1 MKILIALLLLVGGGL
16 RPAEA
21 HSPRRGGG
29 KIKWEK
35 DYKKALA
42 QARKEGRPMMLYFTA
57 DW

>member
-1 MKILIALLLLVGGGL
+1 MKKLLLLLPLVL
-16 RPAEA
+16 LLISA
-21 HSPRRGGG
+21 GGG

-42 QARKEGRPMMLYFTA
+42 RAQKEGRPMMLYFGA